1 MFGKLTKQTLT
12 NAFLNTKKHLGN
24 VYHHTKHVLGSIDHG
39 VRIAKTVYGAISPY
53 IDELGGGGI
62 HKHAIKAIGDYEH
75 IRNKVMDTHDKGEKI
90 YSDIN
95 KKLSKKHY

>member
-12 NAFLNTKKHLGN
+12 NAFHNTKKHLGSA
-24 VYHHTKHVLGSIDHG
+24 YHHTKHVLGAIDHG

-62 HKHAIKAIGDYEH
+62 HKHAIKAIGDYEN